1 MSAAPRTVRLL
12 HDGPRPFSAA
22 DKSMIKRLHGFMP
35 AQQLLEVLNERLEAD
50 RGPDEAKHT
59 MEQLFAEIGEAAE
72 EAPADGHDWSSL
84 RKLLAGA
91 RKKGLLDL
99 VSSQLIDD
107 FAVVYSLSPGQVL
120 RLQDVL
126 LRAKEDES

>member
-1 MSAAPRTVRLL
+1 MNAPLRTVHLL
-12 HDGPRPFSAA
+12 HDRPRQFSAA

-35 AQQLLEVLNERLEAD
+35 AQQLLDLLNERLEAD
-50 RGPDEAKHT
+50 RGPEEVKHT
-59 MEQLFAEIGEAAE
+59 MEQLFAEIGEVADE
-72 EAPADGHDWSSL
+72 VPADGHDWSSL

-91 RKKGLLDL
+91 RKKGLLDQ